1 MASTQSLNVVFIG
14 SGNVATHLAKAFYV
28 AGHRVLQVYS
38 RSLRNAELL
47 GNNFSA
53 AFTDNFKEINCSAD
67 LYVFATKDDALPQ
80 IIEQMPETSGIWVH
94 TAGSIP
100 IDVLARR
107 GKNYGVFYPLQTFSK
122 GRELNFDGI
131 PIFIEGDN
139 PKTVSFLQEIGQS
152 ISSKVSV
159 LSSEKRK
166 YLHLA
171 AVFACNFTNHMYV
184 LASDIVESEG
194 MTFDVL
200 HALISETAAKAKV
213 MNPTDAQTGPAVRFD
228 KAVMQNHLQLLSD
241 ENQREIYTL
250 LSENIHK
257 FAKRK

>member
-1 MASTQSLNVVFIG
+1 MSSTQLLNVVFIG
-14 SGNVATHLAKAFYV
+14 SGNVATHLAKAFHV

-38 RSLRNAELL
+38 RSIRNAELL
-47 GNNFSA
+47 GNSFSA
-53 AFTDNFKEINCSAD
+53 AFTDNLKEINCSAD

-94 TAGSIP
+94 TSGSIS
-100 IDVLARR
+100 IDVLACR

-122 GRELNFDGI
+122 GRELNFAGI
-131 PIFIEGDN
+131 PIFVEGDN
-139 PKTVSFLQEIGQS
+139 PKVVRFLQGIGQS
-152 ISSKVSV
+152 ISSKVGI
-159 LSSEKRK
+159 LSSEKRE

-184 LASDIVESEG
+184 LASEILEREG
-194 MTFDVL
+194 ITFDVL
-200 HALISETAAKAKV
+200 HSLISETASKATI
-213 MNPTDAQTGPAVRFD
+213 MSPTDAQTGPAVRFD

-241 ENQREIYTL
+241 ENQRKIYTL

-257 FAKRK
+257 FAKLK